1 MHVSTA
7 YSNPTRKNVGEL
19 VYPPLPPVDQNAFMK
34 AITSLPGDVL
44 NMMTD
49 KLQGEHPNTY
59 TLTKSMAE
67 QIVAD
72 YGQSLPLCIVRP
84 SIVTAALEEPYPGWV
99 DNVYGIT
106 GNGNLNKRFSCILKN

>member
-1 MHVSTA
+1 M
-7 YSNPTRKNVGEL
+7 
-19 VYPPLPPVDQNAFMK
+19 YPPLPPVDENAFMK

-72 YGQSLPLCIVRP
+72 FGQTLPLCIVRP

-106 GNGNLNKRFSCILKN
+106 GKKRSNKIRETLIKA

>member
-1 MHVSTA
+1 M
-7 YSNPTRKNVGEL
+7 
-19 VYPPLPPVDQNAFMK
+19 YPPLPPVDEDAFMK

-44 NMMTD
+44 NLMTD
-49 KLQGEHPNTY
+49 KLQGSHPNTY

-67 QIVAD
+67 QVVAG
-72 YGQSLPLCIVRP
+72 YGQSLPISIVRP

-106 GNGNLNKRFSCILKN
+106 GNCSENSLKKNFFV